1 MIACS
6 NSALGLASRRV
17 FVFASDWGRSAKKSV
32 RVPTQDVNVGFVWRQ
47 TDCLVEVLQ
56 SRVNGTA
63 LEVQLAAV
71 LECLPQLRAQADG
84 FRQKGNPLVGLPGRS
99 ELDGS
104 VQECGVVRDNPE
116 TPPAADVEVR
126 REDEAQAR

>member
-1 MIACS
+1 MPCREIRPGCRE
-6 NSALGLASRRV
+6 LRRIRGRGLE
-17 FVFASDWGRSAKKSV
+17 KTL
-32 RVPTQDVNVGFVWRQ
+32 RVPAQDANVGFVWRQ

-56 SRVNGTA
+56 SRVNGAA
-63 LEVQLAAV
+63 LEVQLAPV
-71 LECLPQLRAQADG
+71 LERLPQSRAQADS
-84 FRQKGNPLVGLPGRS
+84 FRQKGNPLLGLPGRS

-104 VQECGVVRDNPE
+104 IQKGGGVRDNPE

>member
-1 MIACS
+1 
-6 NSALGLASRRV
+6 V

-56 SRVNGTA
+56 SRVNGAA